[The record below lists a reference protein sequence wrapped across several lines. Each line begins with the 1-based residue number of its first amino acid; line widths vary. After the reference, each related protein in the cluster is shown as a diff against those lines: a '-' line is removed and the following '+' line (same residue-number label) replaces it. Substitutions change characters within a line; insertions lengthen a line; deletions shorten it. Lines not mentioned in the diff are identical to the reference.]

1 MGIFYPYFSAPK
13 LKFIEQMVFGIQASK
28 DVKLSNISRS
38 LDENISLKKT
48 EERLSR
54 NLNTLQ
60 LDKVVNRE
68 IANAASRKVHK
79 DTLLIIDP
87 SDIRKNYAEAM
98 PFLGRVRDG
107 STGQIANGYW
117 SCLAVACEVGKRKMI
132 PLHHRIW
139 SSSAPDFVSENH
151 QIREIINTI
160 SEAVNKRGIYVIDRG
175 GDRSRI
181 YNHLLKNKLDF
192 IIRMVGKRDLVVRG
206 KRKNA
211 LKLAL
216 RCPMYFSDQITKETK
231 GGEKT
236 YQIQY
241 GFRKVKLPGHKQQL
255 YMVVVKGFG
264 EKPLML
270 LTTREVTKSRK
281 SLWFVVEGYI
291 SRWLVEDAIR
301 FIKQSY
307 KLEDIRVL
315 SYQRL
320 KNMMTLVLA
329 AVYFSA
335 AWLGESVKLA
345 VLTAHA
351 IKASKRFFGVTEFH
365 YYALADGISAL
376 LSRIRASNIKYPVST
391 FPSPQPF
398 LPGFS

>member
-1 MGIFYPYFSAPK
+1 MNRTQTALKIRGQISKFMGIFYPHFSAPK
-13 LKFIEQMVFGIQASK
+13 LKFIEQMVFGLQASK

-38 LDENISLKKT
+38 LDEGISLKKT

-54 NLNTLQ
+54 NLDTPG
-60 LDKVVNRE
+60 LDNAINSE
-68 IANAASRKVHK
+68 IAKAASRRVHK
-79 DTLLIIDP
+79 DTLIIIDP

-107 STGQIANGYW
+107 STGQLVNGYW
-117 SCLAVACEVGKRKMI
+117 SCLAVACEVGKR
-132 PLHHRIW
+132 R
-139 SSSAPDFVSENH
+139 
-151 QIREIINTI
+151 
-160 SEAVNKRGIYVIDRG
+160 
-175 GDRSRI
+175 
-181 YNHLLKNKLDF
+181 
-192 IIRMVGKRDLVVRG
+192 
-206 KRKNA
+206 
-211 LKLAL
+211 
-216 RCPMYFSDQITKETK
+216 
-231 GGEKT
+231 
-236 YQIQY
+236 
-241 GFRKVKLPGHKQQL
+241 
-255 YMVVVKGFG
+255 
-264 EKPLML
+264 ML

-320 KNMMTLVLA
+320 KNMMALVLA

-335 AWLGESVKLA
+335 AWLGESIKLA

-365 YYALADGISAL
+365 YYALADGIALL
-376 LSRIRASNIKYPVST
+376 LSRIRAARISHQQET
-391 FPSPQPF
+391 PQNEAQTF